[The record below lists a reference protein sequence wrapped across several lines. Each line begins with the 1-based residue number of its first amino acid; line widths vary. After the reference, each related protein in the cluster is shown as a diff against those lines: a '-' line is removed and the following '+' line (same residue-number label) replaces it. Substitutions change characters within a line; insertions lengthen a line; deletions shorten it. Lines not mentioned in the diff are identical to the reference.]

1 METLT
6 APQGKFQLARY
17 PLRQKETLRA
27 WDAADEYLLQQI
39 TDEGLLDSQPSLLI
53 LNDSFGALCVAL
65 AEQRPQLASDSYL
78 AHQGTLANLTNNDL
92 PSGQVQLLDSL
103 QAPQGP
109 LDLVLIKVPKT
120 LALLED
126 QLHRIRPLLHTD
138 TRIIGAG
145 MVKAIHS
152 SSLKLFEEIIGPTH
166 TSLAKK
172 KARLIFSQLDKG
184 LTPGDSPYPTSYNL
198 EGTDYRIINHAN
210 VFSRE
215 SLDIGCRFL
224 LQHLPKG
231 TSARQII
238 DLGCGNGVLGLMA
251 AAHNPDAELL
261 FLDESYMAIASA
273 RANFNAAFGTSHTAE
288 FKVTDCL
295 SGVDKNSA
303 DLILN
308 NPPFHQQ
315 HAVGDSIAWQM
326 FKESHKT
333 LKTGGELWVVANRHL
348 GYHIKLKK
356 LFGNCDTVAGS
367 KKFVVL
373 RATKNQ

>member
-6 APQGKFQLARY
+6 APQGKFRLARY
-17 PLRQKETLRA
+17 PLRQKESLRA

-39 TDEGLLDSQPSLLI
+39 ADEGLLDSQPSMLI
-53 LNDSFGALCVAL
+53 LNDGFGALSVAL
-65 AEQRPQLASDSYL
+65 AEQRPQMASDSYL

-103 QAPQGP
+103 QTPQGP

-126 QLHRIRPLLHTD
+126 QLHRIRPLLHAD

-152 SSLKLFEEIIGPTH
+152 STLKLFEEIIGPTH
-166 TSLAKK
+166 TSLARK

-184 LTPGDSPYPTSYNL
+184 LTPGDNPYPTSYTL

-231 TSARQII
+231 TSAQRII

-273 RANFNAAFGTSHTAE
+273 RANFHAAFGTSRTAE

-326 FKESHKT
+326 FKESHKV

-356 LFGNCDTVAGS
+356 LFGNCDTIAGN
-367 KKFVVL
+367 KKFVIL
-373 RATKNQ
+373 RAFKN